1 MCLFASL
8 PEMNSESSALSPLS
22 LLPATQELFRADSY
36 LQTCDATVLAVTD
49 AGIVLDR
56 TVFYRLGG
64 GQAGDAGLLRCAD
77 GRSIAIVDTRKAK
90 SEDGQPLPLVLHV
103 PAQQDHGLRT
113 GDQVTAAIDWS
124 RRHRLM
130 RLHTASH
137 VLCHLVPH
145 LVNGCSI
152 TPDQARIDFVTNEAV
167 DKDAVTAGLAAI
179 VAQALPVQIS
189 SITDAELD
197 ANPALVKSMSVQP
210 PRGSGRV
217 RTVRIGGDGTGDMP
231 AVDFQPCGGT
241 HLANTSEIGAIVI
254 SKTEKKGANSRR
266 VILAFAL

>member
-1 MCLFASL
+1 M
-8 PEMNSESSALSPLS
+8 SPDLHT
-22 LLPATQELFRADSY
+22 LPATDELFRADGY
-36 LQTCDATVLAVTD
+36 LQSCEATVLAVTD
-49 AGIVLDR
+49 AGVVLDR
-56 TVFYRLGG
+56 TVFYPLGG
-64 GQAGDAGLLRCAD
+64 GQAGDAGVLRCAD
-77 GRSIAIVDTRKAK
+77 GRAVPIADTRKAK
-90 SEDGQPLPLVLHV
+90 TEDGQPLPLVLHI
-103 PAQQDHGLRT
+103 PAEGAPALQV
-113 GDQVTAAIDWS
+113 GDVVTAEIDWE

-152 TPDQARIDFVTNEAV
+152 TPEQARIDFVTNDGI

-189 SITDAELD
+189 SISDAELD

-210 PRGSGRV
+210 PRGSGQV
-217 RTVRIGGDGTGDMP
+217 RTIRIGGDGSGDLP

-241 HLANTSEIGAIVI
+241 HLANTQEIGAIVI

-266 VILAFAL
+266 VILAFA

>member
-1 MCLFASL
+1 M
-8 PEMNSESSALSPLS
+8 SPDLHT
-22 LLPATQELFRADSY
+22 LPATDELFRADGY
-36 LQTCDATVLAVTD
+36 LQSCEATVLAVTD
-49 AGIVLDR
+49 AGVVLDR
-56 TVFYRLGG
+56 TVFYPLGG
-64 GQAGDAGLLRCAD
+64 GQAGDAGMLRCAD
-77 GRSIAIVDTRKAK
+77 GRAVPIADTRKAK
-90 SEDGQPLPLVLHV
+90 TEDGQPLPLVLHI
-103 PAQQDHGLRT
+103 PAEGAPVLQV
-113 GDQVTAAIDWS
+113 GDAVTAEIDWA

-152 TPDQARIDFVTNEAV
+152 TPEQARIDFVTNNGI

-189 SITDAELD
+189 SISDAELD

-210 PRGSGRV
+210 PRGSGQV
-217 RTVRIGGDGTGDMP
+217 RTIRIGGDGSGDLP

-241 HLANTSEIGAIVI
+241 HLANTQEIGAVVI

-266 VILAFAL
+266 VILAFA

>member
-1 MCLFASL
+1 M
-8 PEMNSESSALSPLS
+8 SPDLHT
-22 LLPATQELFRADSY
+22 LPATDELFRADGY
-36 LQTCDATVLAVTD
+36 LQSCEATVLAVTD
-49 AGIVLDR
+49 AGVVLDR
-56 TVFYRLGG
+56 TVFYPLGG
-64 GQAGDAGLLRCAD
+64 GQAGDAGVLRCAD
-77 GRSIAIVDTRKAK
+77 GRAVPIADTRKAK
-90 SEDGQPLPLVLHV
+90 TEDGQPLPLVLHL
-103 PAQQDHGLRT
+103 PAEGAPALQV
-113 GDQVTAAIDWS
+113 GDVVTAEIDWA

-152 TPDQARIDFVTNEAV
+152 TPEQARIDFVTNDGI

-189 SITDAELD
+189 SISDAELD

-210 PRGSGRV
+210 PRGSGQV
-217 RTVRIGGDGTGDMP
+217 RTIRIGGDGSGDLP

-241 HLANTSEIGAIVI
+241 HLANTQEIGAVVI

-266 VILAFAL
+266 VILAFA